1 LFGVSATGLPVP
13 ATSFPYGSF
22 MDFHADVAGFSGQ
35 GRATGNVTYQDTT
48 AGVVLGSAAVNLRNE
63 AELVLPPGR
72 SFAPQPLTV
81 GPHSLTAAYNGDS
94 SFIASTSTP
103 TLITIT
109 RGNPVVTV
117 NPQIPIVATQPN
129 TIGALVAPTGNIIPT
144 GTVQLL
150 DAGAPFG
157 SPLALQNGQAAF
169 PAAFDTEGTHAI
181 SVSYSGDGTY
191 NAIASAPLPVI
202 VVAPFAI
209 VGGANQTVAAGQT
222 ATYSL
227 FVVATRTPTT
237 FNGTVTLSCSA
248 PTGITCSLSQTSAVV
263 TPTSSATLI
272 TATVTTSLSAS
283 LEKGKFPRWPLALS
297 GIAAVAL
304 AGFTRRSRRPLSLVC
319 MVLLALT
326 IGACGGGGSS
336 TTTVKP
342 TPAPTPIPPTHAIVL
357 VNGVSG
363 THTTSSPLNLTITH

>member
-1 LFGVSATGLPVP
+1 LPVT

-22 MDFHADVAGFSGQ
+22 MDLHADVAGFSGQ

-48 AGVVLGSAAVNLRNE
+48 AGVVLGSAAVNLKNE
-63 AELVLPPGR
+63 AELILPPGR
-72 SFAPQPLTV
+72 NFAPVPLTV
-81 GPHSLTAAYNGDS
+81 GPHSLIAAYNGDS
-94 SFIASTSTP
+94 SFITSRSAP

-117 NPQIPIVATQPN
+117 DPQIPIIATQAN
-129 TIGALVAPTGNIIPT
+129 TINASVAPTGNIIPT

-157 SPLALQNGQAAF
+157 SPLALQNGQAVF

-181 SVSYSGDGTY
+181 SATYSGDGTY

-209 VGGANQTVAAGQT
+209 TGGANQTVAAGQT
-222 ATYSL
+222 ATYAL
-227 FVVATRTPTT
+227 FVAATRTPTT
-237 FNGTVTLSCSA
+237 FSGTVTLSCSA
-248 PTGITCSLSQTSAVV
+248 PAGITCTLSPTSAVV

-272 TATVTTSLSAS
+272 GATVTTSLSAG

-304 AGFTRRSRRPLSLVC
+304 AGMARRSRRPLSLIS

-326 IGACGGGGSS
+326 IGACGGGGSA
-336 TTTVKP
+336 TNTVTP

-363 THTTSSPLNLTITH
+363 IHTTSIPLNLTITH